1 MNNST
6 KIWLFIGTILIIT
19 GTTVFLTAMSV
30 NKWNFNLLNTDK
42 YVTNTYEFND
52 DFNNFS
58 LQTDTA
64 DITFIESEDSICKV
78 ICYEPV
84 NAKHIVSINDDSLT
98 INVNDQ
104 RRWYNYIGISW
115 SSPSITIYLPKT
127 EYASLSVK
135 TDTGK
140 IEIPQNFKFSD
151 ADITATTGNVI
162 FDASVSNDIKIKTS
176 TGSIR
181 TKNLTANA
189 LTLTATTGN
198 IFMDSI
204 KCSSDIILDIST
216 GKTTVENV
224 SCNNFTS
231 DGSTGNFSADNLIST
246 GNIHIERSTGNIKLN
261 KSDASE
267 LFLKTSTGNVS
278 GTLLSE
284 KTFITK
290 TSTGNISVPKSSTG
304 GKCEIKT
311 STGNIKITLN

>member
-1 MNNST
+1 MNSST
-6 KIWLFIGTILIIT
+6 RIWLIIGTILIIT
-19 GTTVFLTAMSV
+19 GAIVFLTAMSI
-30 NKWNFNLLNTDK
+30 NKWDFNMLDTNK

-52 DFNNFS
+52 GFNNIL

-64 DITFIESEDSICKV
+64 DIIFIESEDSICKV
-78 ICYEPV
+78 ICHEPV
-84 NAKHIVSINDDSLT
+84 NAKHIVSVKDDSLT
-98 INVNDQ
+98 ISVNDQ
-104 RRWYNYIGISW
+104 RKWYNYIGISW
-115 SSPSITIYLPKT
+115 SSPSITVYLPKT

-162 FDASVSNDIKIKTS
+162 FNASASNDIKIKTS

-181 TKNLTANA
+181 TKNLTANT

-198 IFMDSI
+198 ISMNSI
-204 KCSSDIILDIST
+204 KCSGDIILDIST

-231 DGSTGNFSADNLIST
+231 DGSTGNISADNLIST

-261 KSDASE
+261 QSDASE

-290 TSTGNISVPKSSTG
+290 TSTGNISVPKSTAG

-311 STGNIKITLN
+311 STGNIKIN